1 MKLSDLGPGL
11 LLAATGVGV
20 GDMVAS
26 TIAGAEHG
34 LTLLWAVA
42 AGVVVKFA
50 ITEGAARWQLA
61 TGRTLVEGWRD
72 HLPRALL
79 ALFGLYFLIW
89 SYFVSSAL
97 VSASALVPAAIFPS
111 VPLATWGAVHALVA
125 FVVVFVGRYQRFLS
139 TVKTLIAFKF
149 AAVVAA
155 AVIIAVRSG
164 AHWTTVGP
172 ASPFSTVD
180 TLSLIGGVG
189 GTVTLLSYGY
199 WMREAGW
206 SGKERLATART
217 DLAVSFT
224 LVMLFCASMMVIA
237 TNVNWQ
243 GHILEEGPRL
253 CLLLADRIGEAIG
266 PIGRAIF
273 LAGFW
278 GTAFTSVLGVWHG
291 VPFLFDDWF
300 HLWRGE
306 KPAGHAGRAYR
317 VWLMYLALAALSALL
332 FGRPVWLV
340 YAYTVVGS
348 FFFPFVISTL
358 LWLNNAPSPQR
369 STQRSAANGMLANA
383 VLVAALLMYVLLA
396 LRSVVG

>member
-1 MKLSDLGPGL
+1 
-11 LLAATGVGV
+11 
-20 GDMVAS
+20 MVAS

-61 TGRTLVEGWRD
+61 TGATLVEGWRN
-72 HLPRALL
+72 HLPRVVL
-79 ALFGLYFLIW
+79 ALFGLYFVVW

-111 VPLATWGAVHALVA
+111 VSLATWGAVHACVA
-125 FVVVFVGRYQRFLS
+125 FVVVFIGRYQRFLS

-149 AAVVAA
+149 AAVIAA
-155 AVIIAVRSG
+155 AVIIAVRSDVSW
-164 AHWTTVGP
+164 ATMVSR
-172 ASPFSTVD
+172 SPFSTVD

-206 SGKERLATART
+206 SGRERLATART
-217 DLAVSFT
+217 DLGVSFA
-224 LVMLFCASMMVIA
+224 LVLLFCVAMMVIA
-237 TNVNWQ
+237 TNVTWP
-243 GHILEEGPRL
+243 GPILDEGPRL
-253 CLLLADRIGEAIG
+253 CLLLADRIGEEIG
-266 PIGRAIF
+266 PVGRAIF
-273 LAGFW
+273 LMGFW
-278 GTAFTSVLGVWHG
+278 GTAFCSVLGVWHG

-300 HLWRGE
+300 HVWIRQ
-306 KPAGHAGRAYR
+306 KPGGQTGRAYR
-317 VWLMYLALAALSALL
+317 LWLVYLAVAALSALIL
-332 FGRPVWLV
+332 GRAVWLV

-358 LWLNNAPSPQR
+358 LWLNNS
-369 STQRSAANGMLANA
+369 SHTQRTAPNGVLANV
-383 VLVAALLMYVLLA
+383 VLGGALLLYLFLA
-396 LRSVVG
+396 VRAVAG

>member
-1 MKLSDLGPGL
+1 
-11 LLAATGVGV
+11 
-20 GDMVAS
+20 MVAS

-79 ALFGLYFLIW
+79 ALFGLYFVIW

-111 VPLATWGAVHALVA
+111 VPLPTWAAVHAVVA

-149 AAVVAA
+149 ATVIAA
-155 AVIIAVRSG
+155 AVIIAARSG
-164 AHWTTVGP
+164 AHWSVVGP
-172 ASPFSTVD
+172 RAPFSSVD

-217 DLAVSFT
+217 DLGVSFA

-300 HLWRGE
+300 HLWRRE
-306 KPAGHAGRAYR
+306 KPTGHGGRAYR
-317 VWLMYLALAALSALL
+317 WWLTYLALAALSALW

-348 FFFPFVISTL
+348 LFFPFVISTL
-358 LWLNNAPSPQR
+358 LWLNNAST
-369 STQRSAANGMLANA
+369 TQRSAPNGMLANA
-383 VLVAALLMYVLLA
+383 VLGAALLLYVFLA
-396 LRSVVG
+396 VRSVVG

>member
-50 ITEGAARWQLA
+50 ITEGAARWQLT

-72 HLPRALL
+72 HLPRAVL
-79 ALFGLYFLIW
+79 ALFGVYFVIW

-111 VPLATWGAVHALVA
+111 VPLAAWATVHAVIA
-125 FVVVFVGRYQRFLS
+125 FVLVFVGRYQRFLS
-139 TVKTLIAFKF
+139 TVKILIAFKF

-155 AVIIAVRSG
+155 AAIIAARSG
-164 AHWTTVGP
+164 VNWTALG
-172 ASPFSTVD
+172 ANSPFSTVD

-206 SGKERLATART
+206 SGPERLGTART
-217 DLAVSFT
+217 DLSVSFA
-224 LVMLFCASMMVIA
+224 LVLVFCASMMLIA
-237 TNVNWQ
+237 SNVNWQ

-253 CLLLADRIGEAIG
+253 CLLLADRIGAEIG
-266 PIGRAIF
+266 PVGRTVF

-291 VPFLFDDWF
+291 VPFLFDDWL
-300 HLWRGE
+300 HLWRRQAPTGQS
-306 KPAGHAGRAYR
+306 GRAYR
-317 VWLMYLALAALSALL
+317 AWLTYLALAALSALL
-332 FGRPVWLV
+332 LGRPVWLV

-358 LWLNNAPSPQR
+358 LYLNNASQAD
-369 STQRSAANGMLANA
+369 RSAPNGLMANV
-383 VLVAALLMYVLLA
+383 VLSAALLLYAFLA
-396 LRSVVG
+396 MRSIAG

>member
-1 MKLSDLGPGL
+1 VKLSDLGPGL

-34 LTLLWAVA
+34 LALLWAVA

-72 HLPRALL
+72 HLPRTLL
-79 ALFGLYFLIW
+79 VLFGLYFVVW

-111 VPLATWGAVHALVA
+111 VPLPAWGAAHAVA
-125 FVVVFVGRYQRFLS
+125 AFAIVFVGRYQRFLS

-149 AAVVAA
+149 AAVVTA

-164 AHWTTVGP
+164 ADWTAMTSR
-172 ASPFSTVD
+172 SPFSTLD

-206 SGKERLATART
+206 SGRERLTTART
-217 DLAVSFT
+217 DLGVSFA

-237 TNVNWQ
+237 TNVSWQ
-243 GHILEEGPRL
+243 GHVLEEGPRL
-253 CLLLADRIGEAIG
+253 CLLLADRIGAEIG
-266 PIGRAIF
+266 PAGRAIF

-291 VPFLFDDWF
+291 VPFLFDDWW
-300 HLWRGE
+300 HLWQRQ
-306 KPAGHAGRAYR
+306 KPSGQAGRAYR
-317 VWLMYLALAALSALL
+317 VWLTYLAIAALSALL

-348 FFFPFVISTL
+348 LFFPFVISTL
-358 LWLNNAPSPQR
+358 LWLNNAS
-369 STQRSAANGMLANA
+369 STQRTAPNGMLANG
-383 VLVAALLMYVLLA
+383 VLGAALILYVFLA
-396 LRSVVG
+396 VRSIVG

>member
-1 MKLSDLGPGL
+1 
-11 LLAATGVGV
+11 
-20 GDMVAS
+20 MVAS

-72 HLPRALL
+72 HLPRTLL
-79 ALFGLYFLIW
+79 VLFGLYFVVW

-111 VPLATWGAVHALVA
+111 VPLATWGAAHAVVA
-125 FVVVFVGRYQRFLS
+125 FAIVFVGRYQRFLS
-139 TVKTLIAFKF
+139 TVKMLIALKF
-149 AAVVAA
+149 VAVVAA
-155 AVIIAVRSG
+155 AVAITVVSG
-164 AHWTTVGP
+164 TGWSRTAP
-172 ASPFSTVD
+172 PSPFSTAD

-206 SGKERLATART
+206 SGRERLATART
-217 DLAVSFT
+217 DLGASFA
-224 LVMLFCASMMVIA
+224 LVLVFCVSMMIIA
-237 TNVNWQ
+237 ANVNWE

-253 CLLLADRIGEAIG
+253 CLLLADRIGEAVG

-273 LAGFW
+273 LVGFW
-278 GTAFTSVLGVWHG
+278 GTAFSSVLGVWHG
-291 VPFLFDDWF
+291 VPFLFDDWV
-300 HLWRGE
+300 HLWQRR
-306 KPAGHAGRAYR
+306 KPGGQTGRAYR
-317 VWLMYLALAALSALL
+317 AWLIYLALAALSALIVQ
-332 FGRPVWLV
+332 RPVWLV

-348 FFFPFVISTL
+348 LFFPFVISTL
-358 LWLNNAPSPQR
+358 LWLNNAPGAGRKAP
-369 STQRSAANGMLANA
+369 NGMVANV
-383 VLVAALLMYVLLA
+383 VLGAALILYVLLA
-396 LRSVVG
+396 ARSVVG

>member
-1 MKLSDLGPGL
+1 VKLSDLGPGL

-50 ITEGAARWQLA
+50 ITEGAARWQLT

-72 HLPRALL
+72 HLPPVVL
-79 ALFGLYFLIW
+79 AVFGVYFVVW

-111 VPLATWGAVHALVA
+111 VPLAVWGAIHAGVA
-125 FVVVFVGRYQRFLS
+125 FVVVYVGRYQRFLS
-139 TVKTLIAFKF
+139 TVKALIAFKF
-149 AAVVAA
+149 VAVVAA

-164 AHWTTVGP
+164 AGWTVMTP
-172 ASPFSTVD
+172 RSPFSTVD

-206 SGKERLATART
+206 SGRQHLNTART
-217 DLAVSFT
+217 DLGVSFA
-224 LVMLFCASMMVIA
+224 LVMVFCASMMVIA
-237 TNVNWQ
+237 TNVTWQ

-253 CLLLADRIGEAIG
+253 CLLLADRIGAEIG
-266 PIGRAIF
+266 PVGRAIF

-300 HLWRGE
+300 HLWQRK
-306 KPAGHAGRAYR
+306 KPSGQSGRAYR
-317 VWLMYLALAALSALL
+317 IWLAYLALAALSALVV
-332 FGRPVWLV
+332 GRPVWLV
-340 YAYTVVGS
+340 YVYTVVGS
-348 FFFPFVISTL
+348 MFFPFVIATL
-358 LWLNNAPSPQR
+358 LWLNNAA
-369 STQRSAANGMLANA
+369 STQRTAPNGLVANA
-383 VLVAALLMYVLLA
+383 VLSTALILYLLLA
-396 LRSVVG
+396 VRSIVG